1 MLQNSPA
8 SLASALDAGRNLSAR
23 FVFGAEQSVAWSE
36 LLFGPCLDRRT
47 SELRGR
53 SILIETMDQ
62 LTAISALIELDGVT
76 MKIQRDPSSSLGERA
91 GYFPVSGAHLY
102 TVLHEVPNPV
112 ARVLLVGSFAS
123 ERHTSYLPWVRW
135 ARYLA
140 EQQIEVLRYD
150 YRGVGESTGSF
161 KDATCEAWMNDVQ
174 QLATWFKNRGDDQV
188 PLILHGLEMGG
199 ILAARVFHNGEA
211 DALIL
216 WSAPVNANKVLRS
229 TLQRWIGPQQLLKSE
244 DERRPVSHFFRLL
257 EEGESVEVEG
267 YEWTPALWRESIGFD
282 LPAAMIPPQD
292 PTKFYRRPV
301 RIVELGKTAAPLVK
315 GGLLQGFEEAKDFT
329 WLFAPNYHWIA
340 STLKLPVEAS

>member
-8 SLASALDAGRNLSAR
+8 SLASALDAGRDLSAR

-36 LLFGPCLDRRT
+36 LLSGPCLDRRT

-53 SILIETMDQ
+53 SVLIETMDQ
-62 LTAISALIELDGVT
+62 LTAVSALIELDGVS
-76 MKIQRDPSSSLGERA
+76 MKIQRDPSSSLAERA

-102 TVLHEVPNPV
+102 TVLHEVPNPA

-199 ILAARVFHNGEA
+199 ILAGRVFHNGEA

-257 EEGESVEVEG
+257 EEGKSVEVEG
-267 YEWTPALWRESIGFD
+267 YEWTPALWQESIGFD

-292 PTKFYRRPV
+292 PTKVYRRPV

-340 STLKLPVEAS
+340 STLNLPVEAS